1 MYDHIMI
8 ALLESVR
15 LNFVS
20 NDIPLRRKPLNIAIL
35 ESVVSR
41 NCLAILIKIA
51 FVNGLIFVMSF
62 ELLQA
67 LEISYVKLF

>member
-35 ESVVSR
+35 ESVVGIV
-41 NCLAILIKIA
+41 L
-51 FVNGLIFVMSF
+51 
-62 ELLQA
+62 
-67 LEISYVKLF
+67 